1 MPRQTLKGIAE
12 KLAGKGMSIRRI
24 SRDDPWG
31 GYRSGLLVTHSV
43 DGTEEHFASLDA
55 VNFYRIENTNAPNF
69 CWKP

>member
-1 MPRQTLKGIAE
+1 MKGIAE
-12 KLAGKGMSIRRI
+12 KLALKRMSIRRI

-31 GYRSGLLVTHSV
+31 GYTSGLLVTQSD

-55 VNFYRIENTNAPNF
+55 VNFYRIESNNAPNF